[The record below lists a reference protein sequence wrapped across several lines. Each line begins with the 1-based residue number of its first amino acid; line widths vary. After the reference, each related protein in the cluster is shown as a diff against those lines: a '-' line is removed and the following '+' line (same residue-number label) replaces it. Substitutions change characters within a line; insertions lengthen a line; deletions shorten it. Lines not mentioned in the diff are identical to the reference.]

1 MPEWIIYV
9 ALSVAVVMT
18 VLLILAK
25 KNASERIAA
34 LAQELDRE
42 RARANAMAGAD
53 AQVRALQDQI
63 KQGEAEF
70 SQLRKD
76 LLEAVAARSTA
87 ETSLREASNRV
98 HGLEGDLETVRSH
111 LDTAQSA
118 LRDATLEGRTATSQL
133 ELVQQTV
140 IELRGAADRAA
151 AERDLARD
159 ELLAQSVRLA
169 EMEADRNK
177 AQELAEQARQ
187 FVENARQHMQTTFTE
202 AASKV
207 FDEKAVALEQRI
219 NQSGEASKKQLE
231 ETLKP
236 FNEHIKTFRERVD
249 ALNESQVKDNAVLVG
264 AISELKTLNQGMA
277 STTDALTRALKG
289 NAKIR
294 GNWGEMIL
302 ESVLQASG
310 LEEGTHFKRQASSKD
325 EETGQRRQ
333 PDVVLTLPDSR
344 QVVIDSKVNLVAW
357 EKAHATDDAGE
368 YHEALKL
375 HAAALRTHF
384 KDLAEKNYPK
394 ILGGQALDLTILF
407 VPIEGALSAA
417 LSTDPNLQNDA
428 WRAKVVFA
436 SPNTLMAMLQVVARL
451 WVRDRL
457 QKQVGIIGDE
467 AGKLV
472 DALVSFLAEF
482 KAIEGK
488 LEAVRIAYTAA
499 GNRLS
504 ESPHSV
510 LQRAKRLVAAGA
522 KGRKLLPDE
531 LVPEGEALPLLVDD
545 STE

>member
-9 ALSVAVVMT
+9 ALSVAAVMT

-25 KNASERIAA
+25 KSASERIAA

-151 AERDLARD
+151 AERDLARE

-375 HAAALRTHF
+375 HAAALRAHF

-472 DALVSFLAEF
+472 DSLVSFLAEF

-504 ESPHSV
+504 ESPQSV

>member
-151 AERDLARD
+151 AERDLARE

>member
-9 ALSVAVVMT
+9 ALSVAAVMT

-25 KNASERIAA
+25 KSASERIAA

-151 AERDLARD
+151 AERDLARE

-375 HAAALRTHF
+375 HAAALRAHF

-472 DALVSFLAEF
+472 DSLVSFLAEC

-504 ESPHSV
+504 ESPQSV

>member
-9 ALSVAVVMT
+9 ALSVAAVMT

-25 KNASERIAA
+25 KSASERIAA

-151 AERDLARD
+151 AERDLARE

-344 QVVIDSKVNLVAW
+344 QVVLDSKVNLVAW

-375 HAAALRTHF
+375 HAAALRAHF

-472 DALVSFLAEF
+472 DSLVSFLAEF

-504 ESPHSV
+504 ESPQSV

>member
-9 ALSVAVVMT
+9 ALSVAAVMT

-25 KNASERIAA
+25 KSASERIAA

-70 SQLRKD
+70 SQLRKE

-87 ETSLREASNRV
+87 ETSLREASNRL
-98 HGLEGDLETVRSH
+98 HCLEGDLETVRSQ

-118 LRDATLEGRTATSQL
+118 HRDATLEGRTATSQL

-151 AERDLARD
+151 AERDQARE

-375 HAAALRTHF
+375 HAAALRAHF

>member
-9 ALSVAVVMT
+9 ALSVAAVMT

-25 KNASERIAA
+25 KSASERIAA

-151 AERDLARD
+151 AERDLARE

-375 HAAALRTHF
+375 HAAALRAHF

-472 DALVSFLAEF
+472 DSLVSFLAEF

-488 LEAVRIAYTAA
+488 L
-499 GNRLS
+499 
-504 ESPHSV
+504 
-510 LQRAKRLVAAGA
+510 
-522 KGRKLLPDE
+522 
-531 LVPEGEALPLLVDD
+531 
-545 STE
+545 

>member
-9 ALSVAVVMT
+9 ALSVAAVMT

-25 KNASERIAA
+25 KSASERIAA

-151 AERDLARD
+151 AERDLARE

-375 HAAALRTHF
+375 HAAALRAHF

-472 DALVSFLAEF
+472 DSLVSFLAEF

-488 LEAVRIAYTAA
+488 LEAVRLAYTAA

-504 ESPHSV
+504 ESPQSV

-545 STE
+545 SAE